1 MLKPAEQLMVRIQV
15 KQLTTTPKPLP
26 PHFKVI
32 KTPTNKL
39 SLVLPDYLVYR
50 CGGVLSI
57 INRAT
62 GKRERASTLG
72 PKYSILK
79 RLFFEGRMLWATA
92 TTLVCLNTQLR
103 IKLRM
108 RHMV

>member
-1 MLKPAEQLMVRIQV
+1 MVQNQV
-15 KQLTTTPKPLP
+15 KQLTTTPKPP
-26 PHFKVI
+26 PHFKVM
-32 KTPTNKL
+32 KTPANKL

-57 INRAT
+57 INRST

-79 RLFFEGRMLWATA
+79 RLFFEGRMLWAIATA
-92 TTLVCLNTQLR
+92 LMCLNTQLR

-108 RHMV
+108 RNMV